1 MTEGGLPGI
10 LFLIILQDQGIRQ
23 LGSCLEIALHAGFF
37 IQVQFDL
44 DAAGR
49 KSGQFSLLVRFG
61 ILQVQDILQQG
72 VSVCHLAVQSFES
85 LVAAERGYLFHS
97 GLLKCIVEEVQL
109 GRKCFIHGV
118 VIRVAFNVN
127 NRHRQHAGCEIPGR
141 GLGTLLGV
149 GIEADFSVLR
159 LVVLR
164 DQLLTFQPF
173 AEILAHHG
181 LQNTAPQ
188 RKLAGI
194 RGPLEPCVGRRGA
207 QKGSF
212 PGKRGADIVAAQ
224 DHDLF
229 QGIIITDVRCLGYL
243 VRSRC
248 LRLGDLLSSLLCS
261 GVLCRFFRRD
271 SVLRGLPRRD
281 SFLDRA
287 AGTGLRFRRRCG
299 ASG

>member
-1 MTEGGLPGI
+1 M
-10 LFLIILQDQGIRQ
+10 
-23 LGSCLEIALHAGFF
+23 
-37 IQVQFDL
+37 
-44 DAAGR
+44 
-49 KSGQFSLLVRFG
+49 
-61 ILQVQDILQQG
+61 
-72 VSVCHLAVQSFES
+72 
-85 LVAAERGYLFHS
+85 
-97 GLLKCIVEEVQL
+97 QL

-127 NRHRQHAGCEIPGR
+127 DCHRQHAGCEIPGR

-212 PGKRGADIVAAQ
+212 TGKRGADIVAAQ

-229 QGIIITDVRCLGYL
+229 KGIIITDVRGLGCLI
-243 VRSRC
+243 RSRC
-248 LRLGDLLSSLLCS
+248 FRFGDLLSSLFRNS
-261 GVLCRFFRRD
+261 VPCRFFRRD
-271 SVLRGLPRRD
+271 SVLYSFPRRD

-287 AGTGLRFRRRCG
+287 VSTGLRFRRRCG